1 MKIQHNLW
9 AMNANRNIKIN
20 TGKSAKTTEKLS
32 SGYRINRA
40 ADDAA
45 GLSISEKM
53 RRLIRGLT
61 QASRNCQD
69 GISMVQTAEGALNEV
84 HDMLQ
89 RMNEL
94 AVQSANGTN
103 AEADREALQQE
114 FAQIQEEIDRVSQTT
129 TFNAMRLFADD
140 DSSAGITN
148 AGGTNGANNT
158 NGTNSTNGTNN
169 SNTPSVTGL
178 DEMGQQASVMR
189 MMSLRSVAAVA
200 ETSVTVGD
208 FTLTGVGLVEGE
220 DYSYSNDTL
229 TILSSKDITI
239 SGTTTK
245 DHIDI
250 GANVTANVTIENL
263 NIDVSSKDW
272 TSAIYVNTNN
282 GVLNLTLSESNQ
294 LKSGYNSAGLS
305 VGSGATLVITEQ
317 SSGSLEA
324 RGGLG
329 ASGIGGGYGG
339 AKVGTV
345 VINNGTVN
353 AYGGGSNSDRGVY
366 HGGCGIGGSNGTIT
380 INGGSINA
388 QGGDGPGAGLG
399 GNNTSV
405 LITGGSVYARG
416 TWGYADIGGNGGD
429 AGVLST
435 GAFGTATIDAPNI
448 GNDSMKSEWNGKING
463 NVYGT
468 SVSTGNGNIDLTGLS
483 GTIKI
488 MDGGYIIGSTKY
500 KYTGDYNISGNG
512 ENVEIILDGI
522 TSSSQLNIADNTTA
536 KVVVN
541 GENTVGLINV
551 ASSSN
556 LNLEGTGTLNTDILN
571 KGITTVGSE
580 VTVNGLITIAGD
592 GVIDLSKATGDIE
605 IFEGGY
611 KIGDQ
616 GYAYSGNI
624 SLSGT
629 TTHGITVSTDANIIL
644 TDDATVNNITVDSG
658 KTLSINGDKKL
669 IVNGAFTNNGTVVNN
684 STIVKGGTITG
695 EENISGTGK
704 IVNKGTGNIN
714 LSTLTDT
721 LTITDTGYKIGSVEY
736 AYDGDYVFTGTT
748 SNSLSIKSNA
758 NITFNNVTCNQGF
771 GIWETGVTVNVTLV
785 GDNYLAG
792 LTVANDSTLNLLGD
806 GTLTVGQSVSVY
818 GDCALNIGENVTF
831 TSNGYMI
838 VSDAAEVNND
848 GTLNN
853 NGTLSNYGELEN
865 NGEVNNGTGSKI
877 ENLYG
882 DIKNNSGGT
891 ITNNGSITNDD
902 NSTITNNGEINNS
915 SGSIANNGAITN
927 SGTISGTEVEGTPPV
942 TQVSGNIN
950 LSNLSDTLTIT
961 NTGYKIGNT
970 EYAYTG
976 SYTFS
981 GSTTQEIVVEND
993 ADISLDN
1000 VTGTKFTVKD
1010 NSTVNVKL
1018 NGTSEMN
1025 EVIVESGSTL
1035 NTSGTGT
1042 LKVKTKLDNDGTVNI
1057 GSGTTL
1063 ENDGTIENSNTINN
1077 NGTLDND
1084 GTLKNDGTLNNN
1096 TGATVENDGTLNNNG
1111 ILKNDGTLNNNSGG
1125 TIENDGAL
1133 DNNGTLKND
1142 GTFKNNASGT
1152 LDNSGN
1158 LKNDGTLENNGGVN
1172 NTGTVYNDGGTL
1184 NNSGE
1189 IDNSGTLKNDGTIDN
1204 SGGTVENNSGGTIDN
1219 GIGSTFDNSN
1229 GTVEDNGGTINGTIT
1244 GNQPT
1249 TGGGSGGTGGGTG
1262 GGSGTG
1268 GATAGTAK
1276 NSWWIQAGAEAGQ
1289 GINIE
1294 IGAMNTKVLGIDKG
1308 TVNILTQESSGNAIT
1323 AVSGAIEKLSE
1334 QRSRL
1339 GAYQNRLEHTIYNL
1353 DNIVENTTAAE
1364 SQIRDADMAELMV
1377 EHANNN
1383 IIMQAAQA
1391 MLAQANHQPDGVLQ
1405 LLQ

>member
-61 QASRNCQD
+61 QASNNCQD

-114 FAQIQEEIDRVSQTT
+114 FSQIQDEIDRVSQTT
-129 TFNAMRLFADD
+129 TFNAMRLFADE
-140 DSSAGITN
+140 DSSTGTTN
-148 AGGTNGANNT
+148 ASGTNGTNNT
-158 NGTNSTNGTNN
+158 NGTGGANGTNN
-169 SNTPSVTGL
+169 SNTPSVTSL
-178 DEMGQQASVMR
+178 DETQQEAPVMR

-200 ETSVTVGD
+200 ETSTTVGD
-208 FTLTGVGLVEGE
+208 FTVTGDNLVSGT
-220 DYSYSNDTL
+220 DYSYADGVL
-229 TILSSKDITI
+229 TILSNKAITI
-239 SGTTTK
+239 ANTNPDTATTEGITIDSSVTAGNITLAGVNISTSAWGRAGLRVNGTATVTLANGTTNTIHASN
-245 DHIDI
+245 DHGITLGENASLTLEGEGSLDAKGGSGFCGIDVGTGRTLIVNNGIIIATGSTQAAGI
-250 GANVTANVTIENL
+250 GGGIYGSAGTITINGGEVTANGANGGAGIGGGHSGGGGTIT
-263 NIDVSSKDW
+263 I
-272 TSAIYVNTNN
+272 TGGYVVAKAGIT
-282 GVLNLTLSESNQ
+282 GD
-294 LKSGYNSAGLS
+294 GYG
-305 VGSGATLVITEQ
+305 GA
-317 SSGSLEA
+317 
-324 RGGLG
+324 
-329 ASGIGGGYGG
+329 GIGGGYGG
-339 AKVGTV
+339 SGGTIV
-345 VINNGTVN
+345 VSGGNVEAWGCKSANAIGHGTS
-353 AYGGGSNSDRGVY
+353 ASGGSFST
-366 HGGCGIGGSNGTIT
+366 GSNGSATLKL
-380 INGGSINA
+380 SNA
-388 QGGDGPGAGLG
+388 D
-399 GNNTSV
+399 TS
-405 LITGGSVYARG
+405 
-416 TWGYADIGGNGGD
+416 
-429 AGVLST
+429 
-435 GAFGTATIDAPNI
+435 
-448 GNDSMKSEWNGKING
+448 
-463 NVYGT
+463 
-468 SVSTGNGNIDLTGLS
+468 
-483 GTIKI
+483 
-488 MDGGYIIGSTKY
+488 
-500 KYTGDYNISGNG
+500 
-512 ENVEIILDGI
+512 
-522 TSSSQLNIADNTTA
+522 
-536 KVVVN
+536 
-541 GENTVGLINV
+541 
-551 ASSSN
+551 
-556 LNLEGTGTLNTDILN
+556 
-571 KGITTVGSE
+571 
-580 VTVNGLITIAGD
+580 
-592 GVIDLSKATGDIE
+592 
-605 IFEGGY
+605 
-611 KIGDQ
+611 
-616 GYAYSGNI
+616 
-624 SLSGT
+624 
-629 TTHGITVSTDANIIL
+629 
-644 TDDATVNNITVDSG
+644 
-658 KTLSINGDKKL
+658 
-669 IVNGAFTNNGTVVNN
+669 
-684 STIVKGGTITG
+684 
-695 EENISGTGK
+695 ENISELIDTSNE
-704 IVNKGTGNIN
+704 VNWSGWINDVKYGNPPLQGTGNID

-721 LTITDTGYKIGSVEY
+721 LTITDTGYKIG
-736 AYDGDYVFTGTT
+736 
-748 SNSLSIKSNA
+748 NA
-758 NITFNNVTCNQGF
+758 EFI
-771 GIWETGVTVNVTLV
+771 
-785 GDNYLAG
+785 Y
-792 LTVANDSTLNLLGD
+792 
-806 GTLTVGQSVSVY
+806 
-818 GDCALNIGENVTF
+818 
-831 TSNGYMI
+831 NGPYI
-838 VSDAAEVNND
+838 F
-848 GTLNN
+848 
-853 NGTLSNYGELEN
+853 
-865 NGEVNNGTGSKI
+865 
-877 ENLYG
+877 
-882 DIKNNSGGT
+882 
-891 ITNNGSITNDD
+891 
-902 NSTITNNGEINNS
+902 
-915 SGSIANNGAITN
+915 
-927 SGTISGTEVEGTPPV
+927 SGT
-942 TQVSGNIN
+942 
-950 LSNLSDTLTIT
+950 
-961 NTGYKIGNT
+961 
-970 EYAYTG
+970 
-976 SYTFS
+976 
-981 GSTTQEIVVEND
+981 TTQEIVVEND

-1262 GGSGTG
+1262 GGSGAGGTGGGTGGGSGTG
-1268 GATAGTAK
+1268 GATVGEAK
-1276 NSWWIQAGAEAGQ
+1276 NSWWIQAGSEAGQ

-1294 IGAMNTKVLGIDKG
+1294 IGAMNTNVLGIDKG

-1339 GAYQNRLEHTIYNL
+1339 GAYQNRLEHTIRNL
-1353 DNIVENTTAAE
+1353 DNVVENTTYAE
-1364 SQIRDADMAELMV
+1364 SRIRDADMAELMV